1 MLWRMKLRLSTS
13 ARLTL
18 ANSALL
24 SLSFGLLLLFI
35 TWLADRFMI
44 GHVEE
49 SVDAELHILEAEE
62 RIDGR
67 RGVEALIAQRIQNV
81 TPNHD
86 RLYRL
91 ESKQGVLLAGNFD
104 NWPANAAEA
113 ERIFRLPSRRY
124 PGRTEVVAEW
134 TRLSDGSRLLVGFDE
149 VEVDQVRDD
158 IRRAALWSLGA
169 MLLVSLST
177 GLLLTRAALRP
188 VEAIRGAAQK
198 IMDGDL
204 RHRVPAR
211 PNGDEFDRL
220 GETLNAMLDRIN
232 ALIASVRGA
241 TDNIAHD
248 LRSPLTRYR
257 SRLEAALANPPPA
270 TELPTWIEH
279 NLADLDQVLATFQSL
294 LRIATVE
301 SGLLRQ
307 EFEACE
313 VGQLAQDAADYI
325 EPLAEEKQQTLRLDL
340 RPGTPLRGHR
350 HLLFQMLVN
359 LLDNAVKYSPAGG
372 VITLSARPEAGA
384 WLLEVSDS
392 GPGIPASEHERVFER
407 LVRLDASRH
416 EPGLGLGLSLVRA
429 VVVLHQGR
437 IEVLDRQ
444 PGTGMRVW
452 LPGG

>member
-1 MLWRMKLRLSTS
+1 
-13 ARLTL
+13 
-18 ANSALL
+18 
-24 SLSFGLLLLFI
+24 
-35 TWLADRFMI
+35 
-44 GHVEE
+44 
-49 SVDAELHILEAEE
+49 
-62 RIDGR
+62 
-67 RGVEALIAQRIQNV
+67 
-81 TPNHD
+81 
-86 RLYRL
+86 
-91 ESKQGVLLAGNFD
+91 
-104 NWPANAAEA
+104 
-113 ERIFRLPSRRY
+113 
-124 PGRTEVVAEW
+124 
-134 TRLSDGSRLLVGFDE
+134 
-149 VEVDQVRDD
+149 
-158 IRRAALWSLGA
+158 
-169 MLLVSLST
+169 
-177 GLLLTRAALRP
+177 
-188 VEAIRGAAQK
+188 
-198 IMDGDL
+198 MDGDL

-211 PNGDEFDRL
+211 PNGDAFDRL

-257 SRLEAALANPPPA
+257 SRLEAALAKPPP
-270 TELPTWIEH
+270 TEELPAWIED

-313 VGQLAQDAADYI
+313 VEQLARDAADYI

-429 VVVLHQGR
+429 VVLLHQGR
-437 IEVLDRQ
+437 IEVLDHQ
-444 PGTGMRVW
+444 PGTTMRVW